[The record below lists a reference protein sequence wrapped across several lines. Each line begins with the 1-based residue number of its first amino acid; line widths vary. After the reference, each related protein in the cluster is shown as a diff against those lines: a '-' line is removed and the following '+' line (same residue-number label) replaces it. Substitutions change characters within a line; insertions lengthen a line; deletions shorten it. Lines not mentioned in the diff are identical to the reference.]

1 MANKR
6 NHLVLVDKTRHNGL
20 IHITVYDT
28 DSYSN
33 EPISRT
39 RFMGTWGELASHL
52 SEEWGVNPEFQ
63 HVTCGNDH
71 NRLSELVE
79 FEEQHGTDEN

>member
-1 MANKR
+1 
-6 NHLVLVDKTRHNGL
+6 
-20 IHITVYDT
+20 
-28 DSYSN
+28 
-33 EPISRT
+33 
-39 RFMGTWGELASHL
+39 MGTWGELASHL

-79 FEEQHGTDEN
+79 FEEQHGPDEN